1 MPANQRRPNLQALE
15 RMLQVAMTDSSGSDY
30 QRAVGNRLSHSFV
43 LLRRRQ
49 HGGGAHRGASAL
61 KRNIVRIHD
70 SQTLETE
77 VAHGPSGGADVERIA
92 RVHQDD
98 AQMIEFSR
106 SRQAVSILRQ
116 PDADGSVTR
125 TTLLETDSREA
136 NSLHACCRRVL
147 ELRRANVKNLSNLCD
162 YGESGRK
169 RCKLSVIEGLIA
181 GNPGRLAPVQEDGFE
196 SSKDGIMG
204 QIVTPMNAA
213 RLADPMNSVRP
224 MGKIL
229 VVEDDPAV
237 QKALKRLFESEGYT
251 VEIQANGK
259 SALESFQAAPPSVI
273 ILDLRLPKL
282 SGSDLC
288 KEVKAQ
294 APALPIVVLSATSD
308 VSDKVLLLE
317 LGADDYVTKPF
328 SPRELLARVRAALRH
343 TSRTAPVNLVSFDGI
358 SIDFKKMEILRDGKV
373 VVLTAQE
380 FKTLQ
385 FLVQNA
391 DRVIGRDELLNEV
404 WGYQNYPSTRTVD
417 NHILKLRQKLERDP
431 ASPVHFRTVHG
442 MGYKFV
448 R

>member
-1 MPANQRRPNLQALE
+1 
-15 RMLQVAMTDSSGSDY
+15 
-30 QRAVGNRLSHSFV
+30 
-43 LLRRRQ
+43 
-49 HGGGAHRGASAL
+49 
-61 KRNIVRIHD
+61 
-70 SQTLETE
+70 
-77 VAHGPSGGADVERIA
+77 
-92 RVHQDD
+92 
-98 AQMIEFSR
+98 
-106 SRQAVSILRQ
+106 
-116 PDADGSVTR
+116 
-125 TTLLETDSREA
+125 
-136 NSLHACCRRVL
+136 
-147 ELRRANVKNLSNLCD
+147 
-162 YGESGRK
+162 
-169 RCKLSVIEGLIA
+169 
-181 GNPGRLAPVQEDGFE
+181 
-196 SSKDGIMG
+196 MG
-204 QIVTPMNAA
+204 QIAAPMSTA
-213 RLADPMNSVRP
+213 RMADPMNSARP
-224 MGKIL
+224 TGRIL

-237 QKALKRLFESEGYT
+237 QKALKRLFESEGYA
-251 VEIQANGK
+251 VEVQGDGK
-259 SALESFQAAPPSVI
+259 SALQSFQAAPPALL

-282 SGSDLC
+282 SGGDLC

-294 APALPIVVLSATSD
+294 APTLPIVVLSATSD

-328 SPRELLARVRAALRH
+328 SPRELLARVRVALRH
-343 TSRTAPVNLVSFDGI
+343 TSRTANVNLVSFDGI
-358 SIDFKKMEILRDGKV
+358 SIDFKKMEVQRDGKV